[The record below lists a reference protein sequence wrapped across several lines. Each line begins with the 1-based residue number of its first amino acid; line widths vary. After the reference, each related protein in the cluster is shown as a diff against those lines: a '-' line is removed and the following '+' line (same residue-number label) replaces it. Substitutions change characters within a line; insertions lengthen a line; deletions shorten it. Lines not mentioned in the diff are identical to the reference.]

1 MSEFNARDYA
11 VGLLLQQTERDKQVS
26 IGASNMSNLCTRCLA
41 RDIGGDRRGNDTRAF
56 LGGKV
61 GTGIH
66 SVMEAAIGDDPN
78 ALVERKLVIGE
89 LGGRTIKSKPDLA
102 LINEKALIDWKSGTR
117 AKSKAMQQFLGMPVS
132 SPIKDPDK
140 LASGEAKVRQY
151 INQCQIYA
159 KALNESG
166 VVIETVHVVNIN
178 RDGTGWFDH
187 PSAEEYQNP
196 NKQRDVW
203 SFSVPYSEQQA
214 QRLWDRTVRIYDYL
228 WEGNDPEELPRYA
241 VCWRCDMIAEAD
253 MLAQVNETAEVSHA

>member
-1 MSEFNARDYA
+1 MTGFNARDYA
-11 VGLLLQQTERDKQVS
+11 VGLLLQETERDRQVA

-41 RDIGGDRRGNDTRAF
+41 RDIAGDRRGNDTQAF

-66 SVMEAAIGDDPN
+66 SVMEAAIGENPN

-89 LGGRTIKSKPDLA
+89 LGGRQIKSKPDLA
-102 LINEKALIDWKSGTR
+102 LVEEKVLIDWKSGTR
-117 AKSKAMQQFLGMPVS
+117 AKSKAMQQFLNMPVS
-132 SPIKDPDK
+132 SPIRDADK
-140 LASGEAKVRQY
+140 LASGEAKVRTY

-166 VVIETVHVVNIN
+166 VVIESIHVVNIN

-187 PSAEEYQNP
+187 PSSPEYHNP
-196 NKQRDVW
+196 NKQRDIW
-203 SFSVPYSEQQA
+203 SFSVPYREAQA
-214 QRLWDRTVRIYDYL
+214 QKLWDRTFGIYDHL
-228 WEGNDPEELPRYA
+228 QGGGTADELPRHT

-253 MLAQVNETAEVSHA
+253 MMAKVNENAEVSHA